1 MMQSESKEDMS
12 TVKEDMST
20 VKEDMSTV
28 KELSTV
34 KEFDPKTLASEK
46 ILELKLVNVEINQE
60 SDVGKLGKEN
70 YAVDFVFENIFQK
83 DEYTLDMEKYFD
95 TLYETILLETG
106 IYLED
111 IEIIDETELYAWGTI
126 YKEDDKY
133 YTCKP
138 DNTE

>member
-1 MMQSESKEDMS
+1 MMQSESKEELL
-12 TVKEDMST
+12 TVKEI
-20 VKEDMSTV
+20 
-28 KELSTV
+28 STV
-34 KEFDPKTLASEK
+34 KEFDPKSLASEK

-70 YAVDFVFENIFQK
+70 YAVDFVFENIFKK
-83 DEYTLDMEKYFD
+83 DEYTPDMEKYFD
-95 TLYETILLETG
+95 TLDETILLETG

>member
-1 MMQSESKEDMS
+1 MQSESKE
-12 TVKEDMST
+12 
-20 VKEDMSTV
+20 
-28 KELSTV
+28 ELSTV
-34 KEFDPKTLASEK
+34 KEFNPKSLASEK

-60 SDVGKLGKEN
+60 SDVGKQGKEN
-70 YAVDFVFENIFQK
+70 YAVDFVFENIFKK

-111 IEIIDETELYAWGTI
+111 IEIIDSEELYAWGTI

>member
-1 MMQSESKEDMS
+1 MQSESKDDML
-12 TVKEDMST
+12 
-20 VKEDMSTV
+20 TV

-34 KEFDPKTLASEK
+34 KEFDPKSLASEK

-70 YAVDFVFENIFQK
+70 YAVDFVFQNIFQK
-83 DEYTLDMEKYFD
+83 EEYTPDMEKYFD

-126 YKEDDKY
+126 YKENDKY

>member
-1 MMQSESKEDMS
+1 MESKEQIEI
-12 TVKEDMST
+12 K
-20 VKEDMSTV
+20 
-28 KELSTV
+28 LSSV
-34 KEFDPKTLASEK
+34 KEFDPKSLASEK

-60 SDVGKLGKEN
+60 SDVGKEGKDN
-70 YAVDFVFENIFQK
+70 YAVDFIFQNIFQK
-83 DEYTLDMEKYFD
+83 DEYTPEIEKYFD
-95 TLYETILLETG
+95 TLYEIILSETG

-111 IEIIDETELYAWGTI
+111 IEIIDSEELYAWGTI

>member
-1 MMQSESKEDMS
+1 MEIESKE
-12 TVKEDMST
+12 EI
-20 VKEDMSTV
+20 
-28 KELSTV
+28 ELKLSSV
-34 KEFDPKTLASEK
+34 KEFDPKSLASEK

-60 SDVGKLGKEN
+60 SDVGKEGKDN
-70 YAVDFVFENIFQK
+70 YAVDFIFQNIFHK
-83 DEYTLDMEKYFD
+83 DEYTPEIEKYFD
-95 TLYETILLETG
+95 TLYETVLLETG

-111 IEIIDETELYAWGTI
+111 IEIIDSEELYAWGTI

>member
-1 MMQSESKEDMS
+1 MYLFIIIMMQSESKE
-12 TVKEDMST
+12 
-20 VKEDMSTV
+20 
-28 KELSTV
+28 ELSSV
-34 KEFDPKTLASEK
+34 KEFDPKSLASEK

-60 SDVGKLGKEN
+60 SDVGKQGKDN
-70 YAVDFVFENIFQK
+70 YAVDFVFENIFHRE
-83 DEYTLDMEKYFD
+83 EYTQEMEKYFD
-95 TLYETILLETG
+95 TLYDIILSETG

>member
-1 MMQSESKEDMS
+1 MESKDDIS
-12 TVKEDMST
+12 TVN
-20 VKEDMSTV
+20 
-28 KELSTV
+28 ELSIV
-34 KEFDPKTLASEK
+34 KEFNPKSLASEK

-60 SDVGKLGKEN
+60 SDVGKQGKDN

-83 DEYTLDMEKYFD
+83 EEYTPDMEKYFD
-95 TLYETILLETG
+95 KLYEIILSETG

-111 IEIIDETELYAWGTI
+111 IEIIDSEELYAWGTI

-133 YTCKP
+133 YTSKP

>member
-1 MMQSESKEDMS
+1 MYNKVIMESKEEI
-12 TVKEDMST
+12 K
-20 VKEDMSTV
+20 
-28 KELSTV
+28 LSSV
-34 KEFDPKTLASEK
+34 KEFDPKSLASEK

-60 SDVGKLGKEN
+60 SDVGKEGKDN
-70 YAVDFVFENIFQK
+70 YAVDFIFQNIFQK
-83 DEYTLDMEKYFD
+83 DEYTPEIEKYFD
-95 TLYETILLETG
+95 TLYETVLLETG

-111 IEIIDETELYAWGTI
+111 IEIIDSEELYAWGTI

>member
-1 MMQSESKEDMS
+1 MEIESKE
-12 TVKEDMST
+12 EI
-20 VKEDMSTV
+20 
-28 KELSTV
+28 ELKLSSV
-34 KEFDPKTLASEK
+34 KEFDPKSLASEK

-60 SDVGKLGKEN
+60 SDVGKEGKDN
-70 YAVDFVFENIFQK
+70 YAVDFIFQNIFYK
-83 DEYTLDMEKYFD
+83 DEYTPEIEKYFD
-95 TLYETILLETG
+95 TLYETVLLETG

-111 IEIIDETELYAWGTI
+111 IEIIDSEELYAWGTI

>member
-1 MMQSESKEDMS
+1 MESKEELS
-12 TVKEDMST
+12 TVKE
-20 VKEDMSTV
+20 V
-28 KELSTV
+28 STV
-34 KEFDPKTLASEK
+34 KEFDPKSLASEK

-83 DEYTLDMEKYFD
+83 EEYTPDIEKYFD
-95 TLYETILLETG
+95 KLYEIILSETG

>member
-1 MMQSESKEDMS
+1 MESKDDMS
-12 TVKEDMST
+12 TVNEF
-20 VKEDMSTV
+20 
-28 KELSTV
+28 LSV
-34 KEFDPKTLASEK
+34 KEFDPKSLASEK

-60 SDVGKLGKEN
+60 SDVGKQGKDN
-70 YAVDFVFENIFQK
+70 YAVDFVFENIFQRE
-83 DEYTLDMEKYFD
+83 EYTPDMEKYFD
-95 TLYETILLETG
+95 TLYDIILSETG

>member
-1 MMQSESKEDMS
+1 MQSESKEELL
-12 TVKEDMST
+12 TVKEI
-20 VKEDMSTV
+20 
-28 KELSTV
+28 STV
-34 KEFDPKTLASEK
+34 KEFDPKSLASEK

-60 SDVGKLGKEN
+60 SDVGKQGKEN
-70 YAVDFVFENIFQK
+70 YAVDFVFENIFKK

-95 TLYETILLETG
+95 TLYDTILLETG

>member
-1 MMQSESKEDMS
+1 MESKDDMS
-12 TVKEDMST
+12 TVKES
-20 VKEDMSTV
+20 
-28 KELSTV
+28 LLV
-34 KEFDPKTLASEK
+34 KEFDPKSLASKK

-60 SDVGKLGKEN
+60 SDVGKQGKDN
-70 YAVDFVFENIFQK
+70 YAVDFIFENIFQRE
-83 DEYTLDMEKYFD
+83 EYTPDMEKHFD
-95 TLYETILLETG
+95 TLYEIILSETG